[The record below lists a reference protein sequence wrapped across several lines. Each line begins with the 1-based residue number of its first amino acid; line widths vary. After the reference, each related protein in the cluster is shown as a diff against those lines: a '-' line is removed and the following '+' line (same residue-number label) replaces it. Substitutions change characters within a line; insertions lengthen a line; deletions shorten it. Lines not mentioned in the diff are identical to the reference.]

1 VEQFSQFSDVP
12 PVHAQLTTGA
22 SACPGVCV
30 TRVLSAVIFASFK
43 SRLAPTRP
51 SPSFTMGGSDIK
63 KTADKLTDAEV
74 RSLPHAAPL
83 FLVDGRR
90 MRFHMA
96 RARGLRVR
104 QKKKVKQANK
114 AKANPGKAA
123 DKKEKSDAKRERRK
137 ESGSVKTFA

>member
-114 AKANPGKAA
+114 AKANPGK
-123 DKKEKSDAKRERRK
+123 KERQR
-137 ESGSVKTFA
+137 V